1 MLVNVGEHSLPVGSV
16 FELVLCSSH
25 SGGQLVSEIL
35 APSFSNF
42 RAECAGSFFLVGDVG
57 VASLSRSPLDE
68 EAV

>member
-16 FELVLCSSH
+16 FELVLCSRH
-25 SGGQLVSEIL
+25 SGGQLVFEIL
-35 APSFSNF
+35 AASFSNF
-42 RAECAGSFFLVGDVG
+42 RAECGGSFFLVRDVG